1 MESLN
6 LQMSAGG
13 ISLQTSTPEPYGR
26 DTGILITITNEYRIH
41 MQLVIALE
49 PWITQM
55 QAK

>member
-6 LQMSAGG
+6 LRMSAGG